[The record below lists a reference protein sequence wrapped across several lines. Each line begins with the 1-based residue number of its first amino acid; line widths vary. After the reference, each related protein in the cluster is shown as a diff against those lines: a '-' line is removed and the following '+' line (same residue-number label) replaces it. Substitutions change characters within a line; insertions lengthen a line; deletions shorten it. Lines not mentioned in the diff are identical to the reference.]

1 MIPAFDEVRERIT
14 ARRNQIGLTQ
24 QELAD
29 TADVSQ
35 SFIAK
40 LEQGRNTPNYAA
52 VARVYNTLEK
62 METDDEQT
70 AGELMSSYVVSVRSD
85 DTVDHATSIMKT
97 RDYSQLPVIDD
108 NRCVGSVTL
117 KTLLD
122 LEPGEEIGDHVESAF
137 PEVQES
143 AGKDAV
149 AELLQTADAVLV
161 RRNNSI
167 RGIITATDLI

>member
-1 MIPAFDEVRERIT
+1 MIPTFDEVRERIT
-14 ARRNQIGLTQ
+14 TRRNQLGLTQ
-24 QELAD
+24 QELAEV
-29 TADVSQ
+29 AEVSQ

-52 VARVYNTLEK
+52 VARVYNALEK
-62 METDDEQT
+62 REEGDERT

-85 DTVDHATSIMKT
+85 DTVNHATSLMKT
-97 RDYSQLPVIDD
+97 RNYSQLPVIDD

-122 LEPGEEIGDHVESAF
+122 LESDEEIGDHVEPAF

-149 AELLQTADAVLV
+149 AELLQTTDAVLV

-167 RGIITATDLI
+167 RGIITATDLL